1 MRRPPRVPVADT
13 APQSAWRDRKVS
25 GYWQPGAGGDLESH
39 DARVRFVDE
48 AMRHWIATHP
58 GDEHA
63 ARSHPHDV
71 VRLATTIAWLRD
83 LHPRGRRI
91 LELGGHGVASFVLE
105 QAFPDNEWV
114 RDETD
119 LRRPLPHPDANFD
132 LVLAMEVIEHVAD
145 VEYAHATRLSGIRH
159 CLREVHR
166 VLRVHGSMLL
176 TTPNACSLLVLD
188 RALRGE
194 PPWQYPFHFRELT
207 PHELQVLVEHAG
219 LHVRRCATEY
229 VWSRPEQ
236 TPALVRFLRD
246 EGLDAEERGDDT
258 FLVAERLEVAPV
270 PRGTL
275 DLPV

>member
-1 MRRPPRVPVADT
+1 MRRPRR
-13 APQSAWRDRKVS
+13 APFGEAPSPGTWRDRKVP
-25 GYWQPGAGGDLESH
+25 GYWQPEAGRELATHEAS
-39 DARVRFVDE
+39 VRFVDA
-48 AMRHWIATHP
+48 AMRHWIAQHP
-58 GDEHA
+58 GDDHA

-83 LHPRGRRI
+83 LEPRGRRI
-91 LELGGHGVASFVLE
+91 LELGGYGVASFVLE
-105 QAFPDNEWV
+105 QAFPDNEWMH
-114 RDETD
+114 DETD
-119 LRRPLPHPDANFD
+119 LRQPLPFPDEHFD

-145 VEYAHATRLSGIRH
+145 PEYAHATRLSGMRH
-159 CLREVHR
+159 CLRQIHR
-166 VLRVHGSMLL
+166 VLRVHGTLFL

-207 PHELQVLVEHAG
+207 PRELQILVEQAG
-219 LHVRRCATEY
+219 LHVHRCGTEY
-229 VWSRPEQ
+229 VWSRPEE

-246 EGLDAEERGDDT
+246 EGLDVAERGDDT
-258 FLVAERLEVAPV
+258 FLVAERRATPPV

>member
-1 MRRPPRVPVADT
+1 MRRRSPVRVADT
-13 APQSAWRDRKVS
+13 APQGAWRDRKVP
-25 GYWQPGAGGDLESH
+25 GYWQPGAGRDLESH
-39 DARVRFVDE
+39 EARARFVDQ

-63 ARSHPHDV
+63 VRSHPHDV
-71 VRLATTIAWLRD
+71 VRLATTIAWLRELD
-83 LHPRGRRI
+83 PRGRRI

-105 QAFPDNEWV
+105 QAFADNEWV
-114 RDETD
+114 RDESD
-119 LRRPLPHPDANFD
+119 LRQPLPHPDAQFD

-145 VEYAHATRLSGIRH
+145 VEYAHATRLSGMRH
-159 CLREVHR
+159 CLREIHR

-207 PHELQVLVEHAG
+207 PRELQILVEQAG

-229 VWSRPEQ
+229 VWSRPDDM
-236 TPALVRFLRD
+236 PALVRFLR
-246 EGLDAEERGDDT
+246 EQNLDADHRGDDT
-258 FLVAERLEVAPV
+258 FLIAQRRDVPPV